1 MADTQKSEQ
10 LEAAARVKKF
20 LEAMANRD
28 LAAAGTMIAKDAR
41 IIFPGGI
48 EFKSQQ
54 EMVDAARDRYQW
66 IKKEFEQID
75 TAVLPGGRVAVYVMG
90 TLYGRNNFGVD
101 FTGVRYIDRF
111 EVEKGLIVSQQ
122 VWNDLAES
130 GVLKPTRRSRK

>member
-1 MADTQKSEQ
+1 MTESQKTEQ

-28 LAAAGTMIAKDAR
+28 LAAAGTMIAKDAK
-41 IIFPGGI
+41 IIFPGGL

-54 EMVDAARDRYQW
+54 DMVDAARGRYKW
-66 IKKEFEQID
+66 IKKAFEQID
-75 TAVLPGGRVAVYVMG
+75 TALLPGGRIAVYVMG
-90 TLYGRNNFGVD
+90 TLYGCNKFGVD
-101 FTGVRYIDRF
+101 FTGVRFIDRF

-130 GVLKPTRRSRK
+130 GVLNSKI